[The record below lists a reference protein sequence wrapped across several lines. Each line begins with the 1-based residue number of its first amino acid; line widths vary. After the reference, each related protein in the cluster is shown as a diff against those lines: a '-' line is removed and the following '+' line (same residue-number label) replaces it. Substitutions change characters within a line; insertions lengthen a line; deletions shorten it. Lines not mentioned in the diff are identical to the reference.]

1 MKFRILYFL
10 LFVLL
15 LGSCTSIE
23 DPTLERI
30 EDVEVLTMNKSK
42 VEINAN
48 MILNNPNAFALD
60 LENADLKVLLDDVE
74 IADIDQTYET
84 SMPAEGE
91 FKMPIYINMDL
102 DKLYNDNPLQALAK
116 GLEIMSDRKL
126 DVKFQGTIKAG
137 KGMAKISVDV
147 DQLETVEF

>member
-1 MKFRILYFL
+1 M
-10 LFVLL
+10 
-15 LGSCTSIE
+15 SACTSIE
-23 DPTLERI
+23 EPTLERI

-42 VEINAN
+42 VEINAS
-48 MILNNPNAFALD
+48 MILNNPNSFALD
-60 LENADLKVLLDDVE
+60 LDKADLTALIDDVE

-84 SMPAEGE
+84 SMPAQSE
-91 FKMPIYINMDL
+91 FKMPVYINMDL

-126 DVKFQGTIKAG
+126 DVKFQGTIKVG
-137 KGMAKISVDV
+137 KGVAKVSVDV